1 VTGPDV
7 EHVEAAGRWLP
18 IARENL
24 RDPGLARLREAIL
37 AVDDQR
43 QQLAEQGDL
52 DNLARGLVQLKTLL
66 GDLRQLS
73 QAVEDDVARLMPAKR
88 VEVEGVGAIE
98 KRKGTDRKSWQW
110 DDLLPVLVRLYLD
123 PELTGELPSSS
134 EAVERMRAL
143 ITEVI
148 GVTPSKG
155 PRLTPLRAA
164 GIDPDEY
171 AETSPGRT
179 TVQIHDDL
187 RAS

>member
-1 VTGPDV
+1 MTGPEV
-7 EHVEAAGRWLP
+7 EHVEAAALLP

-43 QQLAEQGDL
+43 QAMAEAGDL
-52 DNLARGLVQLKTLL
+52 DNLARGLAQLRTLV

-73 QAVEDDVARLMPAKR
+73 HAVEDDVARLMPAKR
-88 VEVEGVGAIE
+88 CEVEGVGAIE
-98 KRKGTDRKSWQW
+98 KRKGTDRKAWKW
-110 DDLLPVLVRLYLD
+110 DDLLPLLVRMYLD

-155 PRLTPLRAA
+155 PRLTPLRGL

-171 AETSPGRT
+171 AETTPGRT

>member
-1 VTGPDV
+1 MTGPDV
-7 EHVEAAGRWLP
+7 EHIEAAQRWLP

-24 RDPGLARLREAIL
+24 RNPGLAALREAIL

-43 QQLAEQGDL
+43 QALAEAGDL
-52 DNLARGLVQLKTLL
+52 DNLARGLAQLRTLV
-66 GDLRQLS
+66 GDLRQL
-73 QAVEDDVARLMPAKR
+73 AAATEDDVARLMPAKR

-98 KRKGTDRKSWQW
+98 RRKGTDRRSWQW
-110 DDLLPVLVRLYLD
+110 DDLLPLLVRLYLD
-123 PELTGELPSSS
+123 PDLTGELPDAA
-134 EAVERMRAL
+134 EAVERMKAL
-143 ITEVI
+143 IVEVV

-155 PRLTPLRAA
+155 PRITPLREL

-171 AETSPGRT
+171 AEVTPGRT